1 MKYYSGVIG
10 KLILFVIVLSSVQF
24 VDGQSLTSTTASFS
38 EQTSY
43 PVFAGKDFIYY
54 FCGSS
59 GHQSGSLYAASSG
72 QQVTFT
78 WDKFTSMSGAFS
90 YYSNETGATSRL
102 SGLSDGCYR
111 VSFRDNGVDYQFRAW
126 IMNGWITPVATITDS
141 NCQSFSLHGIV
152 TGADYSYSDL
162 ATNQPVSVNPGYKYI
177 WESNTIL
184 MATIQ
189 NPVINRPPSINT
201 NYQLQVTDRAG
212 CTESTQV
219 SYESIVPKAQFSW
232 KTDQPSEAQFTNYQA
247 PLPVQFVNESVNGDV
262 DKYEWMLFKEKSAL
276 EKEGTSGV
284 IKDSIMET
292 IYLENPAYT
301 YNYTGSYMVKLIAA
315 KQSTGF
321 TCRDTFYLKNYIV
334 IDTSLVKVAPAFTP
348 NGDGI
353 NDMLIIR
360 TRSLQS
366 LDFQV
371 FNRWGRIVHRF
382 RKNGYTPGDSELA
395 AWDGKING
403 KLASPGVYFYVVD
416 AQGRDGKR
424 RRKKGYVELIW

>member
-1 MKYYSGVIG
+1 
-10 KLILFVIVLSSVQF
+10 
-24 VDGQSLTSTTASFS
+24 
-38 EQTSY
+38 
-43 PVFAGKDFIYY
+43 
-54 FCGSS
+54 
-59 GHQSGSLYAASSG
+59 
-72 QQVTFT
+72 
-78 WDKFTSMSGAFS
+78 
-90 YYSNETGATSRL
+90 
-102 SGLSDGCYR
+102 
-111 VSFRDNGVDYQFRAW
+111 
-126 IMNGWITPVATITDS
+126 
-141 NCQSFSLHGIV
+141 
-152 TGADYSYSDL
+152 
-162 ATNQPVSVNPGYKYI
+162 
-177 WESNTIL
+177 
-184 MATIQ
+184 
-189 NPVINRPPSINT
+189 
-201 NYQLQVTDRAG
+201 
-212 CTESTQV
+212 
-219 SYESIVPKAQFSW
+219 
-232 KTDQPSEAQFTNYQA
+232 
-247 PLPVQFVNESVNGDV
+247 
-262 DKYEWMLFKEKSAL
+262 
-276 EKEGTSGV
+276 
-284 IKDSIMET
+284 MET

-301 YNYTGSYMVKLIAA
+301 YNYTGSYMVKLVAA

-382 RKNGYTPGDSELA
+382 RKSGYTPGDSELA